1 LHGENRW
8 QSHVEK
14 IDQYDYIVFMGDYM
28 DSFTHLD
35 VELIE
40 NLSQIINFK
49 GTYPNKVILL
59 LGNHDNQYAFLDYQ
73 ETRCSGFR
81 QHISVRAKMR
91 YRNNF
96 DLFTVAFQTQLLDV
110 KKGNKVLEIGT
121 GSGYQTAV
129 LCEVGARVYSVERQS
144 ELFIK
149 AKEDLKILGYAPG
162 LFFGDGYKGLPVYA
176 PFDGVLV
183 TCGAPF
189 LHEKL
194 VEQVKVGGRIV
205 IPIGDDGKQIMFRYT
220 KNADGSLS
228 EESFGD
234 FAFVPMLE
242 KVAK

>member
-1 LHGENRW
+1 MPEIFAWAFFVDCTFDNNDRYV
-8 QSHVEK
+8 QTPSHA
-14 IDQYDYIVFMGDYM
+14 
-28 DSFTHLD
+28 
-35 VELIE
+35 
-40 NLSQIINFK
+40 SQIGRRFAKK
-49 GTYPNKVILL
+49 GIEDKKVIDALL
-59 LGNHDNQYAFLDYQ
+59 KVPRHFFFDSSFLNFAYQDKAFPIGAGQ
-73 ETRCSGFR
+73 T
-81 QHISVRAKMR
+81 ISQP
-91 YRNNF
+91 
-96 DLFTVAFQTQLLDV
+96 FTVAFQTQLLDV

-189 LHEKL
+189 LPEKL